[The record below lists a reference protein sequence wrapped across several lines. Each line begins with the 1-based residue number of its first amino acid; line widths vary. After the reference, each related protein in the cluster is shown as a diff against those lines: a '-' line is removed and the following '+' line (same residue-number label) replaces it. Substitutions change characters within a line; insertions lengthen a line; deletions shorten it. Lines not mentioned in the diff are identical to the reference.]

1 MKSISTR
8 IGIPLLIVLAV
19 FAASYFLFS
28 MEMALM
34 AAGAAAVLVL
44 LVSFIRRRRGGDA
57 GEEPEESEPSAS
69 ASSET
74 KVYAGMKL
82 HTQRRRNTRHQV
94 KTGKLAKQL
103 AAWGFVNAG
112 FFRAKKHGLYVEG
125 MANPGM
131 NAYAV
136 IYDSEQ
142 TGAWV
147 EILTPYQDGGS
158 YCVSAAPTQAAAAP
172 RDPKMRVLSMA
183 GQSVRRMIDRMLDER
198 PAGEF
203 DPVEPE
209 DFKEYFEEYQRRG
222 SEWVAE
228 RGIELQELEDGLLAA
243 FLATNGMTEEEY
255 AEDADSYFFV
265 HDQLDVGQVAARLG
279 IGDGFRQDGDT
290 PLQLVERVV
299 QADSPLFAVAA
310 TLGRPA
316 PAYVLLTPP
325 EAEVDVC
332 EVANDAVGET
342 I

>member
-1 MKSISTR
+1 MNSISTR
-8 IGIPLLIVLAV
+8 IGIPLLVVLAV
-19 FAASYFLFS
+19 FAAAYFLFS
-28 MEMALM
+28 LEMALM
-34 AAGAAAVLVL
+34 AAGAAAALVL
-44 LVSFIRRRRGGDA
+44 IVFLVRRRRGGDA
-57 GEEPEESEPSAS
+57 EETPESPAS

-74 KVYAGMKL
+74 AVYDGMKL

-112 FFRAKKHGLYVEG
+112 FFRAKKQGLYVEG

-158 YCVSAAPTQAAAAP
+158 YCVTAAPAQAVAAP
-172 RDPKMRVLSMA
+172 RDPKMRVLSMT

-203 DPVEPE
+203 DIVEPE

-222 SEWVAE
+222 NEWVAE
-228 RGIELQELEDGLLAA
+228 RGLELQELEEGLRAA
-243 FLATNGMTEEEY
+243 FLAANGMTEEEY

-279 IGDGFRQDGDT
+279 IGDGFRQEGDT
-290 PLQLVERVV
+290 PLRLVERVV

-325 EAEVDVC
+325 EAEVDIC
-332 EVANDAVGET
+332 EVENDAVDET